1 MKIERITEKTITYK
15 HLEED
20 KKVRG
25 SNLGDK
31 YDNGGLEHGYDG
43 RIKSREQENTRETG
57 PDRKAT
63 QSEWD
68 NFADNTRKL
77 EHDRRSSEAARLAH
91 EKSNQVK
98 EERKRV
104 RRETQTFVRDN
115 KGCTNN
121 I

>member
-1 MKIERITEKTITYK
+1 MYIDNTQVTKYEQLGNELLQHGMKIDRITEKTITYK
-15 HLEED
+15 QLEED

-25 SNLGDK
+25 SKLGEK
-31 YDNGGLEHGYDG
+31 YDKGGLEHGYDG

-77 EHDRRSSEAARLAH
+77 EHDRRSS
-91 EKSNQVK
+91 
-98 EERKRV
+98 
-104 RRETQTFVRDN
+104 
-115 KGCTNN
+115 
-121 I
+121 